1 MSKKNKMILMIVGVI
16 IILAMII
23 GIIWWI
29 TSTANKTPL
38 EGSTSKVNQ
47 LYSELT
53 EKQSYRFKT
62 TLDDKNEIFYAKKEN
77 KAYINTIYQGKK
89 SKFIIKEGNTY
100 FLVDDSKEYYTYH
113 NNEIDLEKIV
123 LQLETIKE
131 NQYTQGKEKI
141 EGKEYQYEEYEG
153 VAEFLMKGITTTE
166 EETAKTRFYFM
177 GDQLVYIK
185 TMVGDYQETLK
196 VEISNQVEDEWFE
209 IPSEYKEVTE

>member
-1 MSKKNKMILMIVGVI
+1 MSKKNKIILMIVGSI
-16 IILAMII
+16 IILSMIM

-29 TSTANKTPL
+29 TSTASKTPL
-38 EGSTSKVNQ
+38 EGSTSKVKQ
-47 LYSELT
+47 LYSELA
-53 EKQSYRFKT
+53 EKPSYRFKT

-89 SKFIIKEGNTY
+89 TKFIIKEGNTY

-131 NQYTQGKEKI
+131 NQYIQGKEKI
-141 EGKEYQYEEYEG
+141 EGKEYQYEEYEA
-153 VAEFLMKGITTTE
+153 VAEFLMKEITTTE
-166 EETAKTRFYFM
+166 KETAKTRFYFI
-177 GDQLVYIK
+177 GNQLAYIK

-196 VEISNQVEDEWFE
+196 VEISNQVEDKWFE
-209 IPSEYKEVTE
+209 IPPEYKEVE

>member
-1 MSKKNKMILMIVGVI
+1 M
-16 IILAMII
+16 

-29 TSTANKTPL
+29 TSTASKTPL
-38 EGSTSKVNQ
+38 EGSTSKVKQ
-47 LYSELT
+47 LYSELA
-53 EKQSYRFKT
+53 EKPSYRFKT

-89 SKFIIKEGNTY
+89 TKFIIKEGNTY

-131 NQYTQGKEKI
+131 NQYIQGKEKI
-141 EGKEYQYEEYEG
+141 EGKEYQYEEYEA
-153 VAEFLMKGITTTE
+153 VAEFLMKEITTTE
-166 EETAKTRFYFM
+166 KETAKTRFYFI
-177 GDQLVYIK
+177 GNQLAYIK

-196 VEISNQVEDEWFE
+196 VEISNQVEDKWFE
-209 IPSEYKEVTE
+209 IPPEYKEVE